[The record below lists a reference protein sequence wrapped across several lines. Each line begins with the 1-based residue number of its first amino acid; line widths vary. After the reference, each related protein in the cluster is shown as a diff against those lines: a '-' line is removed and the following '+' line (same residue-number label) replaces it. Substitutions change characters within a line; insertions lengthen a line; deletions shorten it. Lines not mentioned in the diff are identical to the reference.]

1 MKFFLEKEKECWIGK
16 FTHFS
21 KCDIIHGISTRFTGL
36 SSCEFSSLNLAM
48 HNGDDNKIVAK
59 NRKIFAH
66 SMNIVAKD
74 IVTAKQTHSDNI
86 VIVTE
91 DMKGQGAE
99 DYLSAL
105 DDTDALIT
113 NVKNI
118 PLMMF
123 FADCV
128 PVLFFDPINTVI
140 AISHAGWKGTV
151 AKIAQKTLLAMQDNF
166 NTNPQDVLVG
176 IAPSIGSCCY
186 KIGIE
191 VISKVKESFP
201 IHNEALL
208 LNKNGETFL
217 DLWQANKEQLLEI
230 GVRTENL
237 IISDVCTNCNS
248 EMFFSY
254 RADHGKTGR
263 IAAIMSLK

>member
-1 MKFFLEKEKECWIGK
+1 MNFFLEKNKECWIGK

-21 KCDIIHGISTRFTGL
+21 KYDIIHGISTRFKGL
-36 SSCEFSSLNLAM
+36 SIDEFYSLNLAM
-48 HNGDDNKIVAK
+48 HNGDNNEIVLE
-59 NRKIFAH
+59 NRKIFA
-66 SMNIVAKD
+66 NELGIIANN

-91 DMKGQGAE
+91 AMKGFGSS

-105 DDTDALIT
+105 DNTDALIT
-113 NVKNI
+113 NIKNI
-118 PLMMF
+118 PIMMF

-128 PVLFFDPINTVI
+128 PVLFFDPIQKVI

-151 AKIAQKTLLAMQDNF
+151 AKIAQKTLLSMQKNF
-166 NTNPQDVLVG
+166 KTNPNDILVG

-186 KIGIE
+186 KVGNE
-191 VISKVKESFP
+191 VISMVKESFP
-201 IHNEALL
+201 LYYNDLL
-208 LNKNGETFL
+208 SNNNGETFL
-217 DLWQANKEQLLEI
+217 DLWQSNKRQLLDV
-230 GVRTENL
+230 GVKEENI

-254 RADHGKTGR
+254 RADNSKTGR
-263 IAAIMSLK
+263 IAAVMSLK